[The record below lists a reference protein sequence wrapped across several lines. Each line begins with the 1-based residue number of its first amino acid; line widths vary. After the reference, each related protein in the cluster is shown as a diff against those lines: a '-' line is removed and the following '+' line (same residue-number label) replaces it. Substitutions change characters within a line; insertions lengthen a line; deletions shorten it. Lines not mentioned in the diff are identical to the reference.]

1 MTVKDILDTLAPI
14 DERVSVPRFRLYN
27 EDHDLLTD
35 SFYDAQDF
43 AGRDVKSFCPASDG
57 VLNIVVKSV
66 GVKKHYTF
74 RYVRTEE
81 LYWGLD
87 ADSEEEATAQFW
99 QDLADGSIDLL
110 NADCIDEQL
119 VIEEVSDL

>member
-1 MTVKDILDTLAPI
+1 MTVKELLDTLAPI

-57 VLNIVVKSV
+57 VLNITMRACEKQIYMVHLSRK
-66 GVKKHYTF
+66 
-74 RYVRTEE
+74 ED
-81 LYWGLD
+81 LYID
-87 ADSEEEATAQFW
+87 IKADSKEEAFAIFW
-99 QDLADGSIDLL
+99 RQADAGEIDLL
-110 NADCIDEQL
+110 KPD
-119 VIEEVSDL
+119 VYEENVYAQVKED